1 MCKCPKVHF
10 YEVKFKLDGMRTVPT
25 HKNCGD
31 VLSEAQFADF
41 EKQLIKV
48 WGMETKSER

>member
-10 YEVKFKLDGMRTVPT
+10 YEVKFKLDGMRIVPM

-41 EKQLIKV
+41 EKHLIKI
-48 WGMETKSER
+48 WGVESK

>member
-10 YEVKFKLDGMRTVPT
+10 YEVEFKLEGMRTVPK

-31 VLSEAQFADF
+31 VLSETQYSEF
-41 EKQLIKV
+41 EKQLIKL
-48 WGMETKSER
+48 WGYEDQT